1 MNNNKRKNEF
11 NEFDEEEE
19 EEEEEEEDNGDVFP
33 VAAASASA
41 SASNTK
47 FTIVLNTLIIP
58 VFNHKIKLTTD
69 SNLVFHIRKY
79 NLFKQITEIEI
90 KDSNDIILYICDF
103 SAQPIFWKLDVTQI
117 TFSFDFD
124 NNNLKNSTITVVLN
138 SSKSGDI
145 EANPFIKSKYRLP
158 PKKKGYRWT
167 PEENPL
173 LEQYVPEITDTFI
186 VDKVEDGNTLK
197 FIIDP
202 NTHSNNIN
210 SGNYNKFGYGGKS
223 RKRKIKNQFTKKL
236 LKYSNPLKAQSM
248 AYKYLGKSAKLYPAR
263 NSAKKY
269 SIFDQKNKKWVNFG
283 QIGYEDYT
291 KHKDKKRRKSYLT
304 RSRGMLG
311 NWKKNKYSANNL
323 SMHVLW

>member
-1 MNNNKRKNEF
+1 MNNSIKRKNIF
-11 NEFDEEEE
+11 GE

-33 VAAASASA
+33 VAAAASAASA
-41 SASNTK
+41 SVANTN
-47 FTIVLNTLIIP
+47 FTIVLNTNDIP

-79 NLFKQITEIEI
+79 NLFKQITKIEI
-90 KDSNDIILYICDF
+90 KDSNNEILYICDF
-103 SAQPIFWKLDVTQI
+103 TAQPIFWKLDVTQI
-117 TFSFDFD
+117 TFSFDF
-124 NNNLKNSTITVVLN
+124 NNTNLNNSTVTVVLN

-145 EANPFIKSKYRLP
+145 ESNPFITSKYRLP

-167 PEENPL
+167 PEEKPL
-173 LEQYVPEITDTFI
+173 LEKYIPKITDIFI
-186 VDKVEDGNTLK
+186 VDTVEDGNILK

-210 SGNYNKFGYGGKS
+210 SSNYNKFGYGGKS
-223 RKRKIKNQFTKKL
+223 RKKKFKNLFTKKL
-236 LKYSNPLKAQSM
+236 LKYSNPRKAQSM

-269 SIFDQKNKKWVNFG
+269 SIFDPKNKKWVNFG

-323 SMHVLW
+323 SMHILW